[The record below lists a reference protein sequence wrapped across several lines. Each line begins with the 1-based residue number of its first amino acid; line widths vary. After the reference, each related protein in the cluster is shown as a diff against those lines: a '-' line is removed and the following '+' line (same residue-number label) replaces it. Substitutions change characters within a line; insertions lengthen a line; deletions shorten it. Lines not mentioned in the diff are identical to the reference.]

1 MQPRGQFPEPP
12 RTPLGSHL
20 HPVLIP
26 SLRSWRCC
34 LVQSRKQRLS
44 LSPRWEPLP
53 WAGRYRQ
60 GWPVP
65 LPATWLELP
74 EPWSQCC
81 LFSIINE

>member
-53 WAGRYRQ
+53 WGRQVQAGLACPSAGNVARAARAME
-60 GWPVP
+60 PV
-65 LPATWLELP
+65 LPV
-74 EPWSQCC
+74 
-81 LFSIINE
+81 FHN